1 MTTCTSFWLNQR
13 YGNRGIRVCVQMCQG
28 SKWGGWVAEVSPCS
42 LDVCAD
48 NEALQMWMEA
58 KSKFTERPSDIRTWV
73 RLSKIQ
79 TQGFVHQHLGLGWS
93 RPSLG
98 KETGETCHVDSFV
111 LTNLYAHFKKISLS
125 LWAAYYLKWISI
137 ELHFAFGGLQQH
149 ILAGVIAVLQ
159 RWISFPC
166 VLQFIAL

>member
-1 MTTCTSFWLNQR
+1 MCAYVSEKQM
-13 YGNRGIRVCVQMCQG
+13 GCMSSRGL
-28 SKWGGWVAEVSPCS
+28 PCS
-42 LDVCAD
+42 LDVSAD
-48 NEALQMWMEA
+48 NEALQKWMEA

-79 TQGFVHQHLGLGWS
+79 TQGFLHQHLGGWMVQTAL
-93 RPSLG
+93 RERNRWNML
-98 KETGETCHVDSFV
+98 CRLFY
-111 LTNLYAHFKKISLS
+111 LTNLYAHLKKISLS
-125 LWAAYYLKWISI
+125 LWASYYLKWISI
-137 ELHFAFGGLQQH
+137 ELHFAFGDLQQH